1 MCGLKGAAK
10 TDFDSSISLFTQQ
23 VTYISKLVGKSNETL
38 HAMALVGHLL
48 EATNPET
55 LQSARLTV
63 SVRSCSLYQLLS
75 AVHMMGTLYY
85 VHRKISDSKIQFV
98 K

>member
-23 VTYISKLVGKSNETL
+23 VTYISKLVGKANETL

-63 SVRSCSLYQLLS
+63 SVEVATCCVLY
-75 AVHMMGTLYY
+75 
-85 VHRKISDSKIQFV
+85 I
-98 K
+98 

>member
-10 TDFDSSISLFTQQ
+10 TDFDSSVSLFTQQ
-23 VTYISKLVGKSNETL
+23 ITYISKLVGKANDSL

-55 LQSARLTV
+55 IQRGKLTV
-63 SVRSCSLYQLLS
+63 SISTAMHKFLIDGILYLHLC
-75 AVHMMGTLYY
+75 LYTA
-85 VHRKISDSKIQFV
+85 
-98 K
+98 

>member
-23 VTYISKLVGKSNETL
+23 ITYISKLVGKSNESL

-48 EATNPET
+48 EATNPEI
-55 LQSARLTV
+55 LQRGKLTV
-63 SVRSCSLYQLLS
+63 SHHHS
-75 AVHMMGTLYY
+75 M
-85 VHRKISDSKIQFV
+85 
-98 K
+98 

>member
-23 VTYISKLVGKSNETL
+23 VTYISKLVGKANETL

-55 LQSARLTV
+55 LQSTRLTV
-63 SVRSCSLYQLLS
+63 SVEVATYTLQLLYT
-75 AVHMMGTLYY
+75 VHNITMGTF
-85 VHRKISDSKIQFV
+85 HMFI
-98 K
+98 